1 MGAGGCLKRFYSET
15 FPPFFHS
22 SLLDKS
28 CPGPGADS
36 PARGV
41 VGNKPCP
48 GARCRLPWVLALRR
62 PPGEQQSDV
71 PAFGCP
77 LDVGTLMNPLFLGGT
92 RHGCVLYQPTLSP
105 GSLPSTL
112 LWHCPAP
119 SNHYLLLFLL
129 FMLFD
134 NICTV
139 QCRCSHYSL
148 LFLLFML
155 FDTYQTHRFMSNDT
169 LIIHIYTN
177 VCAL

>member
-1 MGAGGCLKRFYSET
+1 MWWEEAIQKRCEINQDMIIYT
-15 FPPFFHS
+15 PTY
-22 SLLDKS
+22 DKQ
-28 CPGPGADS
+28 
-36 PARGV
+36 V
-41 VGNKPCP
+41 LP

-77 LDVGTLMNPLFLGGT
+77 LEVGTLMNPLFLGGT

-119 SNHYLLLFLL
+119 SNHYSLLFLL

-148 LFLLFML
+148 LFLLSCHLIRMKL
-155 FDTYQTHRFMSNDT
+155 IT
-169 LIIHIYTN
+169 LCLMNTLSSTIHDFLPARTSKPECN
-177 VCAL
+177 